1 MDREN
6 REKRRSQNHSFDAD
20 GQVEHLI
27 PLWMEGGID
36 KRVLRDGMPKKGIE
50 EEVMRYED
58 LIKEGGFVPT
68 VDHGVPPD
76 VSFENFKY
84 FVDLRREVGTFS

>member
-58 LIKEGGFVPT
+58 LIKGGGF
-68 VDHGVPPD
+68 VPPD

-84 FVDLRREVGTFS
+84 FVDLMHEVGSFT